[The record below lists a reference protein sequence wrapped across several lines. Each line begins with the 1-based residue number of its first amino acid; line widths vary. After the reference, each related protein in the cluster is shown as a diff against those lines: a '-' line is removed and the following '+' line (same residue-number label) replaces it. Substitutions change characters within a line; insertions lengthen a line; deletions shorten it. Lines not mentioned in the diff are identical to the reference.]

1 MRALLVRRERVREV
15 RELLLSRGIEF
26 FEERDNYHFLFIFP
40 KSVDL
45 DLNGKWCYLVNE
57 NIDEIETK
65 GNTFKIDGP
74 RDTIGIF
81 APQFEKRG
89 LKVKMDD
96 PDCVI
101 EIKKWGKKYLIS
113 VSSVFP

>member
-1 MRALLVRRERVREV
+1 MRSLLVRRERVREV
-15 RELLLSRGIEF
+15 RELLLSRDIEF

-40 KSVDL
+40 KSVDQN
-45 DLNGKWCYLVNE
+45 LNGKWCHLVNE

-89 LKVKMDD
+89 MKVKM
-96 PDCVI
+96 
-101 EIKKWGKKYLIS
+101 ENGHW
-113 VSSVFP
+113 VSRETRTQRKEESF